1 MHKTPVIINTAK
13 NDICNISPSSWILCV
28 LCTQTI
34 RHLLLWAF
42 LRVTEF
48 QLCLASSR
56 KEELTDLQ
64 WHLYK
69 FIINIWPVTSF
80 VLQAWSLFF
89 TLTNWNCKGKNNS
102 WHHSHI
108 RGKSKLW
115 HQLQIDSVVNYQIQF
130 TQDLVI

>member
-1 MHKTPVIINTAK
+1 MIVNTAK
-13 NDICNISPSSWILCV
+13 YDICNISSSSWILSV
-28 LCTQTI
+28 LHTQTI
-34 RHLLLWAF
+34 RHLLLSAF
-42 LRVTEF
+42 WRSHWVTES
-48 QLCLASSR
+48 QLCLSSSR
-56 KEELTDLQ
+56 RDKLTDLQ

-89 TLTNWNCKGKNNS
+89 MLTNWNCKGKNNS

-108 RGKSKLW
+108 RSKSKLW